1 MTKNDSVLCA
11 ACGREFTLPLVAM
24 VRRQHGWCDLCIG
37 IADRKLQ
44 EAAERAARGSP
55 LSGSVEGSKT

>member
-24 VRRQHGWCDLCIG
+24 VRRQHGWCDLCIE

-44 EAAERAARGSP
+44 ETIRRAAERGP
-55 LSGSVEGSKT
+55 VPEGQ